1 MEMFRRFLVLGENL
15 RLSSYFTSLVSRSST
30 RSCFPG
36 TVGHSPSMI
45 HCQIALCRLM
55 GNRSAVEVER
65 IFGMIASM
73 MAVTAVCICLLLIFC
88 WDPDNYSESKMNP
101 GRVLHPGELL
111 LVVLVPTAL
120 LFLISWSLFT
130 NRHKKQIKNISQLG
144 SGYWM
149 GMCSWFTLLVILPII
164 YLMEQCSLPESEILT

>member
-1 MEMFRRFLVLGENL
+1 MGRKELRYRLLQNVLGIIGSVALIYSVFSPDWYQSKGLWHTPDIINKTAAENVQL
-15 RLSSYFTSLVSRSST
+15 HHQLSR
-30 RSCFPG
+30 
-36 TVGHSPSMI
+36 
-45 HCQIALCRLM
+45 
-55 GNRSAVEVER
+55 AVEVER

-149 GMCSWFTLLVILPII
+149 GMCSWFTLNGLRYDLT
-164 YLMEQCSLPESEILT
+164 QNGFSL